1 MGLAIE
7 QSFRLEAPRSL
18 VWALLIDPQKIV
30 GCLPGAAITAKLD
43 DRTYEGT
50 MTLKVGP
57 VAAIYKG
64 KVRFERVDATAGET
78 ELAGQGQETK
88 GKGSAE
94 MRMRCRVQGAG
105 AATQV
110 TVKSDV
116 AVTGILAQFGR
127 GMIQEV
133 ADRMLQQFTTQM
145 RAVLER
151 AKASIRSSCRPTP
164 RSSAGSTP
172 PSSKSCRGRPASA
185 SRRMAPTPRPR
196 RRTWRATSRP

>member
-1 MGLAIE
+1 
-7 QSFRLEAPRSL
+7 
-18 VWALLIDPQKIV
+18 
-30 GCLPGAAITAKLD
+30 
-43 DRTYEGT
+43 

-57 VAAIYKG
+57 VTATYKG

-94 MRMRCRVQGAG
+94 MKMRCRVQAAG

-110 TVKSDV
+110 AVTTDL
-116 AVTGILAQFGR
+116 AVTGMLAQFGR

-145 RAVLER
+145 RVVLER
-151 AKASIRSSCRPTP
+151 AKGKYSELVQAHATQF
-164 RSSAGSTP
+164 
-172 PSSKSCRGRPASA
+172 SKLYPAKLA
-185 SRRMAPTPRPR
+185 ELQAAVGFGIKADGTN
-196 RRTWRATSRP
+196 TATSPEDVVRYLDAVKRLAGDVAHTSARLTIRNLAQRENVPMPPL